1 MQLLVCFPGKVEPEN
16 LLNKEGVTQGDPLSV
31 FLYGMILSVLVDEIR
46 CEYPVFLQSL
56 YSDDFS
62 MADLGTHIK
71 PDIACIEALGPAHGF
86 FIGPGKSQF
95 L

>member
-46 CEYPVFLQSL
+46 
-56 YSDDFS
+56 
-62 MADLGTHIK
+62 
-71 PDIACIEALGPAHGF
+71 
-86 FIGPGKSQF
+86 
-95 L
+95 